1 MGVIGLFFA
10 STECCLSA
18 STCVTEER
26 GTLICDEERVDSAC
40 RTFGELSVEI
50 SPSSDAFKILLASV
64 HGRLDEEFLIGDG
77 DDDDDDSLATPV
89 VLTSQFSKLPSEGDL
104 LKLRR
109 ARSIEGAEPEDELV
123 LLTERD

>member
-1 MGVIGLFFA
+1 MGVFGLLFA
-10 STECCLSA
+10 STECCLLA
-18 STCVTEER
+18 STCVPEER
-26 GTLICDEERVDSAC
+26 GTLICDEERVDLVC
-40 RTFGELSVEI
+40 WMFEELSVES

-77 DDDDDDSLATPV
+77 DDDDDSIATPV
-89 VLTSQFSKLPSEGDL
+89 VLTYQFSKLPCEGDL

-109 ARSIEGAEPEDELV
+109 ERSIEGTEPEDELV